1 MRVPLFA
8 TFRADRNSKPGTT
21 NTTGRKDNFGEVKH
35 RRSIAPKIRR
45 RTQIK
50 LVEDNLSVADVLVY
64 PKSAIPR
71 LAEE

>member
-8 TFRADRNSKPGTT
+8 TFRADRDSKSGTT

-45 RTQIK
+45 KTKIK

-64 PKSAIPR
+64 PKSEIPR
-71 LAEE
+71 LAEV